1 MLIPSNRRVG
11 LASKV
16 KPLADGGRLL
26 GRSSASSGWRFFIAA
41 YFLILSASLNAQIY
55 RSLDFEA
62 VSISEYLGGK
72 PNNGFWTL
80 TDAGTE
86 YKVATKWSVS
96 AGIVLPPEVSGK
108 FSRKG
113 KQSLKITIEPNTSGK
128 TPGEKC
134 FIDVCHGD
142 LDEFATRTETRAV
155 AFSIFIPDEYE
166 LQDQPLMLSEW
177 WNGNPWVTLSITPGS
192 LNLELRVENTAESKT
207 IPLNRLERNRWHDII
222 LEVTPNAQTNG
233 SVRYWCDG
241 ELVKTVDDML
251 IGDGYPRPYFIEVGL
266 YRPAC
271 PQRAVT
277 YFDSIRLGRSGE
289 ELKENQGAPDPAFS
303 ADYTAWQTNRFTTV
317 ELATPTI
324 SSATADPDAD
334 GLNNFTEFALGCEP
348 RVADSATALTTA
360 LQILEGKNYLTLTFR
375 RRVPVLDLA
384 YIVQSTSELAGT
396 PVWRGDALQLGAAT
410 PNGDG
415 TETVTYRDATE
426 SNTNAP
432 RRFLRVQ
439 VTRTP

>member
-1 MLIPSNRRVG
+1 MVIHPNRRVG

-16 KPLADGGRLL
+16 KPLADGGRRL
-26 GRSSASSGWRFFIAA
+26 GTPSVSSRWLIFVAA
-41 YFLILSASLNAQIY
+41 YFLILSDALNAQIY
-55 RSLDFEA
+55 RSLDFEE
-62 VSISEYLGGK
+62 VSISEYLEGT
-72 PNNGFWTL
+72 PDNGYWTL

-86 YKVATKWSVS
+86 YKVATRWSVS

-113 KQSLKITIEPNTSGK
+113 KQSLKITIEPNTSGQR
-128 TPGEKC
+128 PGEKC
-134 FIDVCHGD
+134 LIDVCHGD
-142 LDEFATRTETRAV
+142 EDEFANRTETRAV
-155 AFSIFIPDEYE
+155 AFSVFIPDEYE

-192 LNLELRVENTAESKT
+192 LNLALLVKNTAESKT
-207 IPLNRLERNRWHDII
+207 IALNRLERNQWYDII
-222 LEVTPNAQTNG
+222 MEVTPNAEANG

-241 ELVKTVDDML
+241 ELVQTVDDL
-251 IGDGYPRPYFIEVGL
+251 PIGDGYPRRYFIEVGL

-289 ELKENQGAPDPAFS
+289 ELKEDQGAPDPAFS
-303 ADYTAWQTNRFTTV
+303 ADYIAWQTNRFTTV

-348 RVADSATALTTA
+348 RVADSATALTSA
-360 LQILEGKNYLTLTFR
+360 LQNLDGMNYLTLTFR
-375 RRVPVLDLA
+375 RRAPALDLA
-384 YIVQSTSELAGT
+384 YAVQSTSELAGT
-396 PVWRGDALQLGAAT
+396 PVWTSDALLLGAAT

-415 TETVTYRDATE
+415 TETVTYRDVTAV
-426 SNTNAP
+426 NTHAP